1 MFPELRSKLEG
12 LNFDEKKATK
22 APKYN
27 YFRVEN
33 TIFKLPDNVTLLGI
47 QKTQQLVKAIR
58 VQAPSIEYQ
67 SALTMSA
74 KSIEEQE
81 SIPINYQQEIITAIN
96 AFTELSNKTIDSI
109 MESSEEIRN
118 ATIEDLVNL

>member
-1 MFPELRSKLEG
+1 MFPELRSRLEG
-12 LNFDEKKATK
+12 LNSKEKTAKK

-33 TIFKLPDNVTLLGI
+33 TIFKVPENVTLLGI

-58 VQAPSIEYQ
+58 DKAPSIEYQ
-67 SALTMSA
+67 KALTLSA

-81 SIPINYQQEIITAIN
+81 SIPINYQQEIITAIT
-96 AFTELSNKTIDSI
+96 AIIELSDKTIDSI
-109 MESSEEIRN
+109 MESSEEIRV
-118 ATIEDLVNL
+118 ATIEDLVNF

>member
-12 LNFDEKKATK
+12 LKSEKKANK

-27 YFRVEN
+27 YFRTEN
-33 TIFKLPDNVTLLGI
+33 TIFKVPENVTLLGI
-47 QKTQQLVKAIR
+47 QKTQQLVQAIR
-58 VQAPSIEYQ
+58 NQAPSIEYHK
-67 SALTMSA
+67 ALSMSA

-81 SIPINYQQEIITAIN
+81 SIPINYQQEIILAIN
-96 AFTELSNKTIDSI
+96 AITALSDKTIDSI

-118 ATIEDLVNL
+118 ATIEDLVNF